1 MLTFSS
7 FELREPKQFLMLL
20 YSVFLFIFLLADFT
34 LDVLTEHCTHRA
46 VFVCASTA
54 ENWIVVNTRH
64 FCSTSCRYIVKLAPE
79 LKHASKFKA
88 MLAR

>member
-46 VFVCASTA
+46 VFVCANTA

-64 FCSTSCRYIVKLAPE
+64 FCSTSCRYIVKFAPE

>member
-1 MLTFSS
+1 MLMFHMLALWS

-34 LDVLTEHCTHRA
+34 LDVLTEHCTYRA

-54 ENWIVVNTRH
+54 EN
-64 FCSTSCRYIVKLAPE
+64 
-79 LKHASKFKA
+79 
-88 MLAR
+88 